1 MTNFQGA
8 GPSRLSREQVLVG
21 GPALVGGLAALAL
34 ATLGLVPLWQGLQ
47 AEQVRWQSLQA
58 DRERLPLLRRQL
70 VSLELRRQGAEVNNR
85 QIVNLIAGSGDLATL
100 LALLSSEAA
109 AAGVVLDRYEP
120 VTTPPAGAVDP
131 KTAPK
136 PAKPAADPLLAPG
149 LTKTTLLL
157 TARGGGAQ
165 LVQFLRRLERLSPL
179 VVQSDLAVKAGSPAE
194 LRLNLSL
201 YGERSAPSH
210 R

>member
-1 MTNFQGA
+1 MTNLQGA

-21 GPALVGGLAALAL
+21 GPALLGGLAALAL
-34 ATLGLVPLWQGLQ
+34 AALGLVPLWQGLQ

-70 VSLELRRQGAEVNNR
+70 VSLELRRQGAELNNR
-85 QIVNLIAGSGDLATL
+85 QIAGSGDLATL

-131 KTAPK
+131 KPAPK

-149 LTKTTLLL
+149 LTKITLLL

>member
-8 GPSRLSREQVLVG
+8 GPSRLSREQVLVL
-21 GPALVGGLAALAL
+21 GPALLGGLAALAL
-34 ATLGLVPLWQGLQ
+34 AVFGVAPVWQGLE
-47 AEQVRWQSLQA
+47 AEQLRWQSLQD
-58 DRERLPLLRRQL
+58 DRQRLPLLRRQL
-70 VSLELRRQGAEVNNR
+70 LTLEQRRQRAEAHNR
-85 QIVNLIAGSGDLATL
+85 QIVALIAGSGELTTL
-100 LALLSSEAA
+100 LAQLSSEAA

-120 VTTPPAGAVDP
+120 VTTPPAADADP
-131 KTAPK
+131 KATPK
-136 PAKPAADPLLAPG
+136 PAKPPTDPLLAPG

-201 YGERSAPSH
+201 YGERTEP
-210 R
+210 